1 MLLIKA
7 LIYNLF
13 KMIRKYQRDINLSL
27 SEIYTYIYLSFLQR
41 PFHLD
46 LSPNSLFRSII
57 SVFEMRLIAIEKFF
71 RDLGDIITNI
81 LFYRF
86 PIRNNY
92 RYLTSEANYSIID
105 LKINSIPYFEQVF
118 QDSMRNL
125 LESFQ

>member
-27 SEIYTYIYLSFLQR
+27 SEIYTYIYIFRFFS
-41 PFHLD
+41 D
-46 LSPNSLFRSII
+46 LFTWISHQNSLFRSII

-92 RYLTSEANYSIID
+92 RYLTNEANYSIID
-105 LKINSIPYFEQVF
+105 LKSIRFHTSSKYFKIQ
-118 QDSMRNL
+118 
-125 LESFQ
+125 